1 LQGTPLNAVLS
12 SFAAL
17 LAALVRPRTP
27 LVRAIRLALVIK
39 MIAIIGIGI
48 VMVPGA
54 RKGVD
59 ATAMFRLMAPPSA
72 PSQQGH

>member
-17 LAALVRPRTP
+17 LAAFVRPRTP

-54 RKGVD
+54 RHGVD